1 MTTAHSKIGA
11 STCERWW
18 NCPGSVALIETV
30 PPQPQGPYAAEGTA
44 AHELAEK
51 CLREGLD
58 ADKCVGQFSKNGYEW
73 TEEMA
78 EAVQVYLDTIREDM
92 VKYNLTEEDLQIEHK
107 FHLVDVDAN
116 AFGTN
121 DANLQVFLTRVIV
134 YDYKHGQGTVVEAE
148 DNRQGLYYALGAS
161 LNGDYDEIEIVIVQ
175 PRAVHRDGPVRR
187 WVITKEQL
195 DEFRDELKSR
205 IAATRQPDAKLRPG
219 PWCKKTFCAAAAV
232 CPAIKKQVELVAGDV
247 FNTSKIEEIKLPEPA
262 RMSPLELRRLLDL
275 APLIDSWLAAVQNHA
290 LSLAMRGEK
299 VVDYKLVRKKSNRK
313 WIDEANV
320 CATLEAKYG
329 DMVYNAPKLKSPA
342 QMEKALG
349 KAGKEEVAA
358 LTTKPLGGLV
368 LVPYTD
374 PREEVTPNPAEV
386 FEAFD
391 QSNLI
396 E

>member
-18 NCPGSVALIETV
+18 NCPGSVALLETL
-30 PPQPQGPYAAEGTA
+30 PPQPQSPYASEGTA

-58 ADKCVGQFSKNGYEW
+58 AESCVGQFAKNGYEW
-73 TEEMA
+73 TDEMA
-78 EAVQVYLDTIREDM
+78 EAVQVYLDAVREDM
-92 VKYNLTEEDLQIEHK
+92 VKYNLTEDDLQIEHR
-107 FHLVDVDAN
+107 FHLVDVDSN

-195 DEFRDELKSR
+195 DAFREELKDR
-205 IAATRQPDAKLRPG
+205 IAETRRPEARLNAG
-219 PWCKKTFCAAAAV
+219 PWCKKTFCSAAAI
-232 CPAIKKQVELVAGDV
+232 CPAVRKQITNAAGNI
-247 FNTSKIEEIKLPEPA
+247 FETTKIEEIKLPEPS
-262 RMSPLELRRLLDL
+262 RLTPLHLRQVLDL
-275 APLIDSWLAAVQNHA
+275 APLLDNWIAAVQTHA

-299 VVDYKLVRKKSNRK
+299 VLDYKLVRKKSNRK
-313 WIDEANV
+313 WSDEAV
-320 CATLEAKYG
+320 VETTLAAKYG
-329 DMVYNAPKLKSPA
+329 DKMYTQKLKSPA

-349 KAGKEEVAA
+349 KIGKEVVAP
-358 LTTKPLGGLV
+358 LTVKPLGGLV
-368 LVPYTD
+368 LVPNTD